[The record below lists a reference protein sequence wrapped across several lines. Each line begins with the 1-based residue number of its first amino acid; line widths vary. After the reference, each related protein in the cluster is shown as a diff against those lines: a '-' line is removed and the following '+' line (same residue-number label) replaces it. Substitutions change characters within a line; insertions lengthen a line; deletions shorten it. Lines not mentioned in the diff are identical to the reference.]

1 MTAKNEALFRLGK
14 LLGDKEGP
22 MAEEIKKIADLVGGI
37 EESATKDVVSIP
49 FISTPQKDTNINDWT
64 VRYAVPKENAS
75 VEASIAA
82 DNPETFGTRL

>member
-37 EESATKDVVSIP
+37 EESAPTGTVSIP
-49 FISTPQKDTNINDWT
+49 FISTPNKVDLNDWT
-64 VRYAVPKENAS
+64 VTCAVPKAEQS
-75 VEASIAA
+75 VEEHLAA
-82 DNPETFGTRL
+82 DNPETF

>member
-37 EESATKDVVSIP
+37 EESAQNGTVSIP
-49 FISTPQKDTNINDWT
+49 FVNTPQRTNMNDWT
-64 VRYAVPKENAS
+64 VTRAVPGENQ
-75 VEASIAA
+75 EK
-82 DNPETFGTRL
+82 NL